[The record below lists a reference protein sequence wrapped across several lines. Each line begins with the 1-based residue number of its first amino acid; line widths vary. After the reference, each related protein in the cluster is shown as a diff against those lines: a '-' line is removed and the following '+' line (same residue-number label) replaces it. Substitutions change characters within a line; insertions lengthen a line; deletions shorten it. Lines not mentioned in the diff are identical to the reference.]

1 MVVYV
6 VLNREY
12 EIISIHRSWE
22 YAMQVAEDY
31 IRSFG
36 FSEEDCA
43 ECLEML
49 ADNGYVDDLIWIE
62 THEVDD

>member
-1 MVVYV
+1 MNVFIVF
-6 VLNREY
+6 NKEN
-12 EIISIHRSWE
+12 EIISIHKNRE

-43 ECLEML
+43 ECLGML
-49 ADNGYVDDLIWIE
+49 ADCGYVDDLVWIE